1 MLSAAALDPQ
11 GFVRSLPQR
20 IVIDEVQRA
29 PELLLA
35 IKLAVDEDRAPGRFL
50 LTGSADVLSLPR
62 VADSLAGRVEVL
74 HLWPLSEDEVRGSR
88 SDFVAAL
95 FGVALSFIS
104 GRTRC
109 PSGTSS
115 GRCR

>member
-35 IKLAVDEDRAPGRFL
+35 IKLTVDEDRTPGRFL

-88 SDFVAAL
+88 SDFAAAL
-95 FGVALSFIS
+95 FGVALSSIS